1 MKKTVH
7 LLLGLILFPLAVSA
21 QSLPKAEEAYAKGDY
36 TAALAQYEQILQTA
50 TGEDRLQA
58 QLRKAACQYNLGEY
72 MNAAKTILGYELP
85 ANDLWKAR
93 FLLYRIQTAEQVVS
107 VYPLL
112 MNEREIASEDGA
124 VSLEQWT
131 QAQWNAQIDQDYET
145 LWALRAALINAP
157 VEKETLI
164 LNLKDT
170 DTRRI
175 PTLFDFVVYN
185 WAQRL
190 KSGGEIVPLARAAA
204 YTYLDGAAKP
214 VPAQQAK
221 AGQLAH
227 ILETAYLLDGKGRQ
241 NAKIIWRTEFILLP
255 FDNPSY
261 FTLENKEK
269 ALQTAVEQLKLI
281 SGYTPQKL
289 NFWSKLKG
297 YVSPEDTGY
306 GHAYAAYRTAQLLKQ
321 NDDPADALKLC
332 EYGQTLEES
341 YYTLQAGQLAKEIV
355 RKELSFGPMPAAFN
369 PQKARLPF
377 TVRNA
382 GNVYVRVY
390 KTSFEELQTLYRR
403 TNPRSTINSWD
414 FLSRLDRRDITKF
427 LDRAPFKTASAQ
439 ISYQKPYRSQKVSV
453 SLPELDN
460 GFYVALASWDESF
473 DMIDSPV
480 LGVVI
485 NATDLALFVTAAIED
500 NPDKYTA
507 TLSSKTKTYRPNLF
521 RFYTV
526 NLKTGMPERNA
537 KLDVIT
543 AWNGTRE
550 KASTGAD
557 GTAALAR
564 AITVSP
570 AEGKANNTHFVNA
583 LAEKEGNLAYT
594 PSSVYFHFYA
604 NDPVRLYAQTD
615 RAIYRP
621 GQKVQLAVNAFETL
635 PRGLKVL
642 PGRRVQIKVT
652 SPSGDTVFSASPL
665 LNAMGTA
672 GAEMTLP
679 DNPMLGHFQIAVSVT
694 VNGRTYRTYDNF
706 QVEDFKRPDY
716 ELTLAEPEKALEYG
730 KTAAVRGHAQ
740 YYFGTP
746 LQEATVKYTV
756 SRQDYVPPFYWWW
769 TRILRHETTQVA
781 QGETRTDDKGDFKI
795 EFTPAPADKDE
806 QFTQYIVKAE
816 AYDDSGRAISAS
828 RTYKISAQPKL
839 FKVEFSQGFYD
850 ANAEASSL
858 AQIDLTDA
866 DGRSVSGK
874 VTVRA
879 ARLENVLPQDEQ
891 SKADEYFNPNNR
903 SSLETIYRNAQEEA
917 EAFTKELNFKTPGAQ
932 TLALPALPEGVY
944 RLTVKA
950 DKADTQ
956 QMIFVVAQDQSALQL
971 PAVTLVQHAKYYP
984 GETARILLGAGAL
997 TGSKR
1002 VEVSRGN
1009 TFLTRKEL
1017 LPGGVSVYSFP
1028 VEQEERGG
1036 VGLTWFGASNYAF
1049 HEGSAT
1055 VQVPFDN
1062 KELGVVI
1069 DVPNAVRPGETAAWK
1084 LTAKDATGSP
1094 VQGQASVTVYDK
1106 SLDYYAK
1113 KNNPFTLDTLF
1124 PQTAQFVDRADSALT
1139 GYASVYYD
1147 EIDQPFYAP
1156 PQLPTLNL
1164 RMPRRFYG
1172 ALGGALYS
1180 TRSAMAVPQ
1189 MAMAKSANTI
1199 QAAAYDEGSE
1209 FYEEGVEYAADR
1221 GAVDEADMAMAL
1233 SAETQESAAEE
1244 TAGTEKAVLRTD
1256 FSETAYFNPALP
1268 LVNGQASVRLT
1279 MPQSLTAWNI
1289 LGFVLTKNADFGA
1302 FSAQTVTRK
1311 DFMVRLQ
1318 MPRFYREGDKGVL
1331 QAAVTNLTSKK
1342 LSADVEITV
1351 KKDNASA
1358 NDAFGIAKAK
1368 KTVSVGADATQF
1380 VTWNVTVPADPAL
1393 YSITVTARSGK
1404 NSDGEQKT
1412 LPVFPG
1418 KERLLATANI
1428 ALKNGMN
1435 ELKLTELE
1443 NVSDAE
1449 LQTAALTLNPSLALS
1464 VLNSMPNLLSSP
1476 YKDLVSSLNR
1486 YVPLAVVN
1494 KFYTAYPQLK
1504 NAVSK
1509 LPKRTGLTASW
1520 NESDPLRLTL
1530 LEQTP
1535 WLRQAQG
1542 QQVKEAD
1549 IIDLFNPQIVS
1560 DRQAKELAQIAK
1572 FQNES
1577 GAFAW
1582 FPGGQDDDY
1591 LTLYALNAFAQALS
1605 YNAEIPQDA
1614 AQKAFAY
1621 IRPRI
1626 EKRLQQDRTGSES
1639 AVAYALYAAYTLSA
1653 FPQSWAQTAEAKPYI
1668 QRWADYADQQSRFM
1682 TALGQTYAAAVY
1694 HRLGDDVKAN
1704 RYLDLVLSRMKQND
1718 LTGAYFAPEPQS
1730 WVWYRDTLTTQTIT
1744 LRTILELRPQS
1755 DKIDAMTQWLLFN
1768 RQVNDWTDSKAAA
1781 QAVFTLLDVMK
1792 HKGALSLPVQYT
1804 VTWAGETKNFSFE
1817 PFDWTEDLQFVRRG
1831 RQVTPEAFSAQIQK
1845 KGVMTDFASLSLIY
1859 KSAEAK
1865 ASPKGVINVTRQYF
1879 TRFTQDGVQKL
1890 RPVQDLGEVKVGD
1903 EVEVQLTLTTDSA
1916 FEYVR
1921 LSDPKPAGFESDE
1934 LLSGW
1939 TADPLWL
1946 YRENRD
1952 AETNFFINW
1961 LPAGTVTFNYV
1972 LRPTVEGR
1980 FHALPAQAQSMYAP
1994 EFGAHTAAAA
2004 LTVEK

>member
-36 TAALAQYEQILQTA
+36 TAALTQYEQILQTA

-72 MNAAKTILGYELP
+72 MNAAKTVLGYELP

-93 FLLYRIQTAEQVVS
+93 FLLYRIQIAEQVAS

-112 MNEREIASEDGA
+112 MNEREIASENGSA
-124 VSLEQWT
+124 SLDQWT

-175 PTLFDFVVYN
+175 PTLFDVVVQN

-190 KSGGEIVPLARAAA
+190 QSGGKIVPLARKDAHA
-204 YTYLDGAAKP
+204 YLDGAAKP

-221 AGQLAH
+221 ADQLAH

-241 NAKIIWRTEFILLP
+241 NAKIIWRTQFILLP

-269 ALQTAVEQLKLI
+269 ALQNAVEQLKLI

-289 NFWSKLKG
+289 GFWNKLKG
-297 YVSPEDTGY
+297 YVSPADTDY
-306 GHAYAAYRTAQLLKQ
+306 GRAYAAYRTAQILKQ
-321 NDDPADALKLC
+321 NDDPVNALKLC
-332 EYGQTLEES
+332 EYGQTLDES
-341 YYTLQAGQLAKEIV
+341 YYTLQAGQLAKEIL
-355 RKELSFGPMPAAFN
+355 RKQLSFGPMPKAFN
-369 PQKARLPF
+369 PQKAQLPF

-382 GNVYVRVY
+382 ENIYVRVY
-390 KTSFEELQTLYRR
+390 KTSFEEFQTLYRQA
-403 TNPRSTINSWD
+403 NPRSTINSWD
-414 FLSRLDRRDITKF
+414 FLSSLSRRDITKF

-439 ISYQKPYRSQKVSV
+439 ITYHKPYRSQKASV

-473 DMIDSPV
+473 DMIDAPIM
-480 LGVVI
+480 GVVI

-507 TLSSKTKTYRPNLF
+507 TLSSKTKTYRPDLF

-526 NLKTGMPERNA
+526 NLKTGMPEGNA
-537 KLDVIT
+537 KLDIIT

-550 KASTGAD
+550 KASTGTD

-564 AITVSP
+564 AITVSS
-570 AEGKANNTHFVNA
+570 AEGKTNSTYSVNA
-583 LAEKEGNLAYT
+583 LADKEGSLAYT
-594 PSSVYFHFYA
+594 SNSVYFHFYL

-642 PGRRVQIKVT
+642 PSRRVKIEVMD
-652 SPSGDTVFSASPL
+652 PSGDTLFTASPL

-672 GAEMTLP
+672 SAEMTLP
-679 DNPMLGHFQIAVSVT
+679 DNPMLGRFQIAASVT
-694 VNGRTYRTYDNF
+694 ANGRTYRTYDRF

-730 KTAAVRGHAQ
+730 KTATVRGHAQ

-746 LQEATVKYTV
+746 LQAATVKYTV
-756 SRQDYVPPFYWWW
+756 LRQDYVPPFYWWW
-769 TRILRHETTQVA
+769 TRILRHETTQIA

-795 EFTPAPADKDE
+795 EFTPKTADKDE

-850 ANAEASSL
+850 ANAETSSL

-891 SKADEYFNPNNR
+891 NEADGYFNPNNR
-903 SSLETIYRNAQEEA
+903 SSLEKLYQNAQEEA

-956 QMIFVVAQDQSALQL
+956 QMMFVVAQDQSALQL
-971 PAVTLVQHAKYYP
+971 PAITLVQHAKYYP

-1036 VGLTWFGASNYAF
+1036 VGLTWFGASNYTF
-1049 HEGSAT
+1049 HQGSAT

-1147 EIDQPFYAP
+1147 EIEQPFYP
-1156 PQLPTLNL
+1156 QPQLPTLNL
-1164 RMPRRFYG
+1164 NMPNLLYSGTVYR
-1172 ALGGALYS
+1172 AGGAFYS
-1180 TRSAMAVPQ
+1180 TRNAMAVPQ
-1189 MAMAKSANTI
+1189 MAMAKSAVPLGGMIVEDT
-1199 QAAAYDEGSE
+1199 AFDDGAVLTR
-1209 FYEEGVEYAADR
+1209 GVE
-1221 GAVDEADMAMAL
+1221 
-1233 SAETQESAAEE
+1233 ESAAAETGGAAEE
-1244 TAGTEKAVLRTD
+1244 EEVALRTD
-1256 FSETAYFNPALP
+1256 FSETAYFNAALP

-1358 NDAFGIAKAK
+1358 NAAFGITKAK
-1368 KTVSVGADATQF
+1368 KTVSVGANATQF
-1380 VTWNVTVPADPAL
+1380 VTWDVTVPADPAL

-1464 VLNSMPNLLSSP
+1464 VLNSMPNVLATQ

-1494 KFYTAYPQLK
+1494 KFYTTYPQLK
-1504 NAVSK
+1504 DAVSK
-1509 LPKRTGLTASW
+1509 LPKRTGRTASW

-1535 WLRQAQG
+1535 WLREAQG
-1542 QQVKEAD
+1542 KQVKEAD

-1560 DRQAKELAQIAK
+1560 DRQTKELAQIAK

-1626 EKRLQQDRTGSES
+1626 EKRLQQDKTGSES

-1653 FPQSWAQTAEAKPYI
+1653 FPQSWAQAAEAKPYI

-1730 WVWYRDTLTTQTIT
+1730 WVWYRDTLTTQTVT

-1792 HKGALSLPVQYT
+1792 HKGALSLPVQYA
-1804 VTWAGETKNFSFE
+1804 VTWAGETKDFSFE
-1817 PFDWTEDLQFVRRG
+1817 PFDWTEDLQLVRRG
-1831 RQVTPEAFSAQIQK
+1831 QQVTPEAFSAQIQK
-1845 KGVMTDFASLSLIY
+1845 KGVMTDFASLSVIY

-2004 LTVEK
+2004 LVVEK